1 MAAPSAPTVLPQTI
15 ACEQLVVP
23 ANFMEAEPNEET
35 RKEKYQEHILSRDLT
50 CAICAEVPHNPFT
63 GHCGATL
70 CPLCVTS
77 AFNAQPNKC
86 PKCNALGVVKG
97 FFSPNM
103 QARAQ
108 ITQLKAT
115 CAFGCETII
124 DTVRNIVDHQV
135 NSCPLRMIH
144 CLVCKKQIRA
154 NTQVEHTQT
163 CETSCKFCKQM
174 VRVTMRKEHLEQSCM
189 SQCSTCKEMCLT
201 LGLDRHRSQE
211 CTLRPV
217 SCPQCKDMIPHRN
230 MSHHIAETCI
240 MTQVECPRDCGKDY
254 MRKEMSSHEAQC
266 ELVMLTCDI
275 CQHQCVRKDIPAHKA
290 DPVPHIKH
298 LVDIHY
304 KEMQLLNRVN
314 LKLTEQCTALFM
326 KVEASD
332 KKVEE
337 MSRQMLESQLAR
349 HQLPQQMAQVTH
361 SLAVVQADTMGCK
374 KTNEHIASE
383 MTTMK
388 SHMTSNASEILR
400 SQREVTELLP
410 LMLCPTITHEHRT
423 LYLAELTNN
432 NCDFCPVEQ
441 GRKKHIGKTMGR
453 YLGYRAPGT
462 DDIDMCLTCASKK
475 CVKTKEMLAMM
486 PTCVSDQSAA
496 EPMVK
501 RVRFV
506 APEQT
511 SQATASDSWCP
522 REEET
527 LASMPSAQVVAVAR
541 TQRPI
546 MGKPP
551 RVMAPGVIYRITPF
565 NAKMTATKENIVVQ
579 SHHMEFEGMKVRRGP
594 NWIFG
599 EEHGD
604 DLGFIICRGEQEG
617 TVMVS
622 WYRGHQNMCYCIDA
636 DDTHHLVYA

>member
-1 MAAPSAPTVLPQTI
+1 MAQLPVATVLPQTI
-15 ACEQLVVP
+15 ACEQLVIP
-23 ANFMEAEPNEET
+23 ADFMAAEPNEET
-35 RKEKYQEHILSRDLT
+35 RKEKYQQLILSRDLT

-70 CPLCVTS
+70 CQPCVTS

-86 PKCNALGVVKG
+86 PKCNASGVSKG
-97 FFSPNM
+97 YFGPNL
-103 QARAQ
+103 QAKAQ
-108 ITQLKAT
+108 IATLRAT
-115 CAFGCETII
+115 CALNCDTFIGPVRDII
-124 DTVRNIVDHQV
+124 DHQV

-144 CLVCKKQIRA
+144 CKQCKKDIIA
-154 NTQVEHTQT
+154 NTQDVHNQT
-163 CETSCKFCKQM
+163 CETACKFCKQM
-174 VRVTMRKEHLEQSCM
+174 VRVTMRQEHLEQSCM
-189 SQCSTCKEMCLT
+189 SQCT
-201 LGLDRHRSQE
+201 LCNDMYLSIGETRHKSLE
-211 CTLRPV
+211 CTMRPV
-217 SCPQCKDMIPHRN
+217 SCPQCKDMVPYSKL
-230 MSHHIAETCI
+230 SHHIEEFCG
-240 MTQVECPRDCGKDY
+240 MKQLECPRGCGVNY
-254 MRKEMSSHEAQC
+254 MRKEKVSHEAKC
-266 ELVMLTCDI
+266 ELAMLTCAI
-275 CQHQCVRKDIPAHKA
+275 CQHQCVRKDMAAHKA

-304 KEMQLLNRVN
+304 KEMQLLNQVN
-314 LKLTEQCTALFM
+314 LKLTQQCIELFM
-326 KVEASD
+326 KVEASE
-332 KKVEE
+332 KKVDD
-337 MSRQMLESQLAR
+337 MSHQMLESQLAR

-400 SQREVTELLP
+400 VQSEVATFFP
-410 LMLCPTITHEHRT
+410 LMLLPTITHEHRT

-486 PTCVSDQSAA
+486 PTCVAEQSAA

-527 LASMPSAQVVAVAR
+527 LASMPSAQVVAVTAS
-541 TQRPI
+541 RPI
-546 MGKPP
+546 VGKPP
-551 RVMAPGVIYRITPF
+551 RHMVPGFIYRITPF
-565 NAKMTATKENIVVQ
+565 NPKMTADKEKIVVQ
-579 SHHMEFEGMKVRRGP
+579 SHHMQIEGMKVRRGP

-599 EEHGD
+599 ENHGD

-622 WYRGHQNMCYCIDA
+622 WYQGYQNMCYSIDA